1 MHPWISGRAS
11 RIDALERLIRAIR
24 REPGVW
30 WATCMQVAEWAIETG
45 QNAQLAVSSP
55 AARRPN

>member
-11 RIDALERLIRAIR
+11 RIDALERVIRTIR

-30 WATCMQVAEWAIETG
+30 WATSMQVAEWAIETDQNGHVKASIPG
-45 QNAQLAVSSP
+45 Q
-55 AARRPN
+55 RG